1 MNYSYIK
8 LISTVVLFALVLF
21 ISLLFFIKTAQA
33 ASFSISPSSSAYTI
47 GSTFD
52 VSVIVDTQGQS
63 VNAVQMNLLF
73 PADKLQLV
81 SPSAG
86 QSIIGIYTSPP
97 KFDNSNGSVQI
108 IGGIPNGIVTN
119 NGLITKLTFR
129 VTSVGSAALRFG
141 GQSQILLNDGQG
153 TNVLESSHGAT
164 FKLELPP
171 QQGPIVVSESHP
183 DQEIWYKESNVKFSW
198 DIGLPP
204 AQGYSYTISDNPTDI
219 PDDVAEGNQTSVNYS
234 RVGDGVNYF
243 HIKAL
248 RDGVWGGVSRYSIK
262 IDTAPPALFPIR
274 VSPNSRT
281 FVTTPL
287 INFTTTDA
295 LSGLD
300 RYQLK
305 IVPIKVEGRTG
316 AQVTD
321 QLFID
326 VTDPYVSPELLYGTY
341 EVIVRAYDK
350 AGNIQEVSQRME
362 ITDSWL
368 WFLSEDGVRLP
379 FGKQASWPVVLTV
392 LGAFIAL
399 LIAAAFISRRWH
411 LRYHHG
417 VVNNHYPADLNQQL
431 EELQR
436 YRSRYGKLMVWLIM
450 IAMSWT
456 AISVQAQTI
465 EPPVIGSYSENI
477 KTDELFY
484 VSGRTPE
491 PNTQVVVHLQSLVD
505 GTAFDFTTQSDNRA
519 DWTYRHDSFLAGG
532 KYIVWAHTKVGDQL
546 SSPSPQVSIDVKP
559 VAISWGGSRITY
571 QSIYIG
577 IIIALV
583 VIALGLLIYII
594 WHAIWLAKR
603 RRQFKEQLRQAEDSI
618 KRGFWALRR
627 DIEGE
632 LNLIKQAHLSSE
644 LSGEQKLREQQLRED
659 LRNIEQMVDKEI
671 WQVETFE
678 KLSQ

>member
-594 WHAIWLAKR
+594 WHAIGLAKR